1 MVKVDLIPLRIEDRE
16 QFILDNQE
24 AFKYGAMEEFGSRN
38 EDFEEDGEIIYR
50 NTIIASIE
58 GEKARTFR
66 IVVDGRVVGGVI
78 LSIDEKK
85 RQGELEILFI
95 SPKEHSKGIG
105 QATWM
110 KIENMFPD
118 INVWET
124 MTPYFETRNI
134 HFYVNKLGFHIVE
147 FFNKKHIDPNMPDD
161 DYREG
166 DGMFRFQKIIGW
178 HNWNK

>member
-1 MVKVDLIPLRIEDRE
+1 MIKVDLIPLTTEDRE

-24 AFKYGAMEEFGSRN
+24 AFRYGAMEEFGFRN
-38 EDFEEDGEIIYR
+38 DDFEEDGEIISR

-58 GEKARTFR
+58 GENAQTFR
-66 IVVDGRVVGGVI
+66 VVVDGRNVGGVI
-78 LSIDEKK
+78 LSIDGNK
-85 RQGELEILFI
+85 RHGELEILFI

-110 KIENMFPD
+110 EIENMFPD
-118 INVWET
+118 IDVWET

-147 FFNKKHIDPNMPDD
+147 FFNKKHIDPNMPED
-161 DYREG
+161 DYRDG
-166 DGMFRFQKIIGW
+166 DGMFRFQKILGW
-178 HNWNK
+178 KKYI